1 MSDYKRKR
9 NVKHV
14 RLENTEISVE
24 KGQSETT
31 ENDEEREMDF
41 ECVSVIDDIE
51 GGMNDE
57 GYTKSTMMTNF
68 MCRQTA
74 LVLIE
79 LGP

>member
-1 MSDYKRKR
+1 
-9 NVKHV
+9 
-14 RLENTEISVE
+14 
-24 KGQSETT
+24 
-31 ENDEEREMDF
+31 MDF
-41 ECVSVIDDIE
+41 ECVSVIDDRE